1 LSAPQAEAHTNVS
14 DTGVVSMQAV
24 VLQVNAK
31 MRVTVVVEVDKGIG
45 QDEAMVA
52 ALEAPCTKSE
62 LKVEA

>member
-1 LSAPQAEAHTNVS
+1 
-14 DTGVVSMQAV
+14 MQAV